1 MDQGERPAWALLLA
15 LLPAA
20 AVVLSGCEGG
30 PATQAG
36 TQAAAGRALPLA
48 ALTDRL
54 PAEVAGFQRGAT
66 TGLPQGKDG
75 RETSY
80 RTLGRTAAGASVEL
94 YRLPGPA
101 VAEGPEGPAV
111 EAAFAA
117 LVQDATRP
125 MPQRRLQDD
134 GRFTLDAGLRCAT
147 TDGVYGRERV
157 QGLLC
162 AGGIGGG
169 ILRLRV
175 TMPQREPALADARA
189 FAGGILAALRAP

>member
-1 MDQGERPAWALLLA
+1 MAMGGRPAWALLLG
-15 LLPAA
+15 LLPSAA
-20 AVVLSGCEGG
+20 GVLSGCEAG
-30 PATQAG
+30 PSAPAG
-36 TQAAAGRALPLA
+36 AQAAARRILPVA

-66 TGLPQGKDG
+66 TSLPQGEDG
-75 RETSY
+75 RETGY

-94 YRLPGPA
+94 YRLPGPGI
-101 VAEGPEGPAV
+101 AEGPEGPAV
-111 EAAFAA
+111 EAAFDA
-117 LVQDATRP
+117 LVQEETRP
-125 MPQRRLQDD
+125 LPQRRLQDV
-134 GRFTLDAGLRCAT
+134 GRFTLDAGLRCTA

-175 TMPQREPALADARA
+175 TMPQREPATADARA
-189 FAGGILAALRAP
+189 FASGILAALRAP

>member
-1 MDQGERPAWALLLA
+1 LGGRPAWALLLG
-15 LLPAA
+15 LLPVAA
-20 AVVLSGCEGG
+20 LVLSGCEAG
-30 PATQAG
+30 PTTPAG
-36 TQAAAGRALPLA
+36 TQAAARRALPVA
-48 ALTDRL
+48 ALTGRL

-66 TGLPQGKDG
+66 TGLPQGEDG
-75 RETSY
+75 QETGY

-94 YRLPGPA
+94 YRLPGPG
-101 VAEGPEGPAV
+101 VAEGPEGAAV

-125 MPQRRLQDD
+125 MPQRRLQDE
-134 GRFTLDAGLRCAT
+134 GRFTLDAGLRCTAT
-147 TDGVYGRERV
+147 EGVYGREQV

-189 FAGGILAALRAP
+189 FAGGVLAALRTP

>member
-36 TQAAAGRALPLA
+36 TRAAARRALPVA

-66 TGLPQGKDG
+66 TGLSQGEDG

-94 YRLPGPA
+94 YRLPGA
-101 VAEGPEGPAV
+101 GIAEGPEGPAV

-117 LVQDATRP
+117 LVQEETRP
-125 MPQRRLQDD
+125 LPQRRLQDE
-134 GRFTLDAGLRCAT
+134 GRFILDAGLRCT
-147 TDGVYGRERV
+147 STDGVYGRERA

-169 ILRLRV
+169 IVRLRV

-189 FAGGILAALRAP
+189 FASGILAALRAP